1 MKELNKNNPFKTPEE
16 YFENLTAKVM
26 DSIDSE
32 SSKLPVEDGYIAPE
46 GYFNGLNDKIRQ
58 RLENETKVVQ
68 LPSYRKFYWAAASIA
83 AVFILIFGIDWSSN
97 NKSNWDDLVTAD
109 IEAYLEDDELHLS
122 SYELAEILTLDEIEI
137 NDILD
142 KQFEDDKILEYLN
155 ENIDQIEDLNIE
167 DYD

>member
-1 MKELNKNNPFKTPEE
+1 MKEFNKNNPFKTPEE
-16 YFENLTAKVM
+16 YFENLTDKVM
-26 DSIDSE
+26 GSMGSE
-32 SSKLPVEDGYIAPE
+32 SSKLPVEDGFVAPE
-46 GYFNGLNDKIRQ
+46 GYFDELNDKINQ

-83 AVFILIFGIDWSSN
+83 AIFILIFGINWSTN
-97 NKSNWDDLVTAD
+97 NESNWDDLAMAD
-109 IEAYLEDDELHLS
+109 IEAYLEEDELPLS
-122 SYELAEILTLDEIEI
+122 SYEVAEILTLDEIEI

-142 KQFEDDKILEYLN
+142 KQFEDDKLLEYLN